1 MKWRIDSM
9 KSKPWYR
16 IVSRFYLLMKPFT
29 ILATAVTGCYNDVM
43 ERVAWHPAFVQ
54 AIQLELAEYK
64 DVLEY
69 ESEYQLTS
77 EPLKIDV
84 LIIKKRSNVVIKKNI
99 GQIFKQCNVVEY
111 KSPDDRF
118 TIWDYHKT
126 QCYSRLYA
134 SQHKIGVDEMTV
146 TAVVLRTPR
155 KLLRELGKCFNIT
168 NPTNGIYYVNGDTSP
183 TQIVVSADLA
193 EEDNLWLRSLR
204 NDLDAAGMD
213 RVITQQEHA
222 DGKLSV
228 EAYLQVILKA
238 NPFTFQEIQ
247 DMRGKTFDEVMEEAG
262 VTAKWVNRGFV
273 LGEERGIALG
283 EERGIALGEERGAIR
298 EKANAVITV
307 LFARFQSVPKTI
319 QDSIKSYTDL
329 IALDSLLEA
338 AATCES
344 IKDFRQNL
352 VR

>member
-1 MKWRIDSM
+1 
-9 KSKPWYR
+9 
-16 IVSRFYLLMKPFT
+16 
-29 ILATAVTGCYNDVM
+29 
-43 ERVAWHPAFVQ
+43 
-54 AIQLELAEYK
+54 
-64 DVLEY
+64 
-69 ESEYQLTS
+69 
-77 EPLKIDV
+77 
-84 LIIKKRSNVVIKKNI
+84 
-99 GQIFKQCNVVEY
+99 
-111 KSPDDRF
+111 
-118 TIWDYHKT
+118 
-126 QCYSRLYA
+126 
-134 SQHKIGVDEMTV
+134 
-146 TAVVLRTPR
+146 
-155 KLLRELGKCFNIT
+155 
-168 NPTNGIYYVNGDTSP
+168 SP

-204 NDLDAAGMD
+204 DDLDVAGMD

-283 EERGIALGEERGAIR
+283 EERGIALGEVRGIALGEMRGEERGIALGIVRGEERGAIR

-307 LFARFQSVPKTI
+307 LSARFQTVPRTI
-319 QDSIKSYTDL
+319 QDNIKSYTDL
-329 IALDSLLEA
+329 IALDSLLVA
-338 AATCES
+338 AVTCES